1 MAYSGNHPRFS
12 AQNFDA
18 KEAYNKDLT
27 ASARLHYL
35 ENDEHDKGSPARVM
49 DEMHNGVAGV
59 QQADFEQFSPLKKQ
73 QESGS
78 AVYMTTPKSYRTSMS
93 QHWKASNP
101 SFDDPIAHDE
111 AGRAGEGSPN
121 MMVSPLNRTVEELQ
135 QAKTDM
141 QKNRD
146 DKKMGVKRY
155 NKKVGRLNKKI
166 TRKGGEVPGNS
177 PTEMHEGVKHDPD
190 TKKESKT
197 MRAPA
202 SPPKTKKSKLERA
215 NEKENTR
222 LKEKVN
228 SRKEK
233 ESNEKES
240 AAMIARIKAKR
251 DKDRENKSKK
261 QGEKEMEAVSKRKSS
276 EKKNNTL
283 SQEEKIDQAKE
294 MS

>member
-35 ENDEHDKGSPARVM
+35 ENDEHDKGSPA
-49 DEMHNGVAGV
+49 HQN
-59 QQADFEQFSPLKKQ
+59 
-73 QESGS
+73 QESSGS
-78 AVYMTTPKSYRTSMS
+78 AVYMTTPQSYRSSMS
-93 QHWKASNP
+93 QHWRASNP

-111 AGRAGEGSPN
+111 AGRAGEGSPTMN
-121 MMVSPLNRTVEELQ
+121 YDTSKGSHSHPHDSPTMMVSPLNRTVEELQ
-135 QAKTDM
+135 QAKADM

-177 PTEMHEGVKHDPD
+177 PTEMHEGVEHDPE

-202 SPPKTKKSKLERA
+202 SPPKRKKSRLKEE
-215 NEKENTR
+215 NEKE
-222 LKEKVN
+222 
-228 SRKEK
+228 
-233 ESNEKES
+233 
-240 AAMIARIKAKR
+240 MKALS
-251 DKDRENKSKK
+251 D
-261 QGEKEMEAVSKRKSS
+261 RKSS
-276 EKKNNTL
+276 ERGNRPPRKPNAM
-283 SQEEKIDQAKE
+283 SEAEKIEQAKQ